1 MQTQFH
7 MLGGEPHDPNFDS
20 ILNRG
25 DFCMGYSAAF
35 DQLRLTNQ
43 TRQQHLACV
52 RLPAKFDGPK
62 TGTRYSLRST
72 ALLEARRIDE

>member
-1 MQTQFH
+1 
-7 MLGGEPHDPNFDS
+7 
-20 ILNRG
+20 
-25 DFCMGYSAAF
+25 MGFSAAF

-62 TGTRYSLRST
+62 TGTRSSLRST